1 MRWEKLDI
9 VVTQINLLFGIK
21 AKRVELI
28 LGDDVRIV
36 CFSFLKFCVVRKSPV
51 GFDDLFPF
59 EL

>member
-1 MRWEKLDI
+1 MWREKLDI

-36 CFSFLKFCVVRKSPV
+36 CFSFLKFGVVRKSPV